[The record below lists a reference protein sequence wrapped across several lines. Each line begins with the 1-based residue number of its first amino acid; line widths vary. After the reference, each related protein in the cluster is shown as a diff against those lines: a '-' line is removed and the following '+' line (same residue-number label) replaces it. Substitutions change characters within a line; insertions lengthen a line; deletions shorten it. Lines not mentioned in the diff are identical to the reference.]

1 LFPCESPLLV
11 EFVATPV
18 QLFEVR
24 LELDLDLLDD
34 TRSHNLSAATTGRP
48 GPDPL
53 TRGVTPTTVGNTRN
67 LCELT
72 VPKRHLVVIS
82 DRGIAVSIKERW

>member
-1 LFPCESPLLV
+1 LLPCESPLLV
-11 EFVATPV
+11 EFVALTV

-34 TRSHNLSAATTGRP
+34 TCSHNSSAAATGRP

-53 TRGVTPTTVGNTRN
+53 TRGVTPTTVGKTRN
-67 LCELT
+67 LCKLT
-72 VPKRHLVVIS
+72 VRKRHLVVIS